1 MNPGYLSIIVI
12 VVVVILLAS
21 GWKDFFLRG
30 LSFQLILLFFICW
43 LLFFS
48 IHIDVSGITFYLSSI
63 LLIVTGLW
71 FTWKVEKSFI
81 RFHIVSMAVFVGILD
96 FALRETTRFSSTPI
110 VLFEEFKM
118 AIILAVSLLVLQR
131 TISRQLPTLIFG
143 LLLGDAITMYAHR
156 TSVPFKWGGP
166 AFQDHWLFT
175 VVVVRIMAGLLVFIF
190 TCQRSG
196 NRQQKENE

>member
-21 GWKDFFLRG
+21 GWRDFFLRG
-30 LSFQLILLFFICW
+30 LSLQMILLFFICW
-43 LLFFS
+43 LLLFS
-48 IHIDVSGITFYLSSI
+48 IHIDVIGINFYLSSI

-81 RFHIVSMAVFVGILD
+81 RLHIVSMAVFVGILD

-110 VLFEEFKM
+110 VLIEEFKI
-118 AIILAVSLLVLQR
+118 AIILAVSFLVLLRPIFQ
-131 TISRQLPTLIFG
+131 QLPSLIFG
-143 LLLGDAITMYAHR
+143 LLLGDAITMYTHR
-156 TSVPFKWGGP
+156 TSVPFTWGGP
-166 AFQDHWLFT
+166 SFQDHWLFT

-190 TCQRSG
+190 TSYRSG
-196 NRQQKENE
+196 NRQQNENE